1 MWKLTRRRDE
11 RGSAGPLTR
20 TRPAWGHPAR
30 HEDDWPAQR
39 NRELVQLLALT
50 ANR

>member
-1 MWKLTRRRDE
+1 MWKFSRRRDE
-11 RGSAGPLTR
+11 RGSTGFTTE
-20 TRPAWGHPAR
+20 TRPAWGHPPR

-39 NRELVQLLALT
+39 NRELIQLLALT

>member
-1 MWKLTRRRDE
+1 MWKITKRRVE
-11 RGSAGPLTR
+11 RGSAGFTGE

-30 HEDDWPAQR
+30 HEDGWPAQR
-39 NRELVQLLALT
+39 NRELVQLLAVT

>member
-1 MWKLTRRRDE
+1 MWKPNKRRDE
-11 RGSAGPLTR
+11 RGSASFTGR
-20 TRPAWGHPAR
+20 SRPAWGHPAR
-30 HEDDWPAQR
+30 HEHDWPAQR

>member
-1 MWKLTRRRDE
+1 MWKLSRRRDE
-11 RGSAGPLTR
+11 RGTGGSTTR
-20 TRPAWGHPAR
+20 TRPTWGHPAR

-50 ANR
+50 SNR

>member
-1 MWKLTRRRDE
+1 MWKFSSRRDE
-11 RGSAGPLTR
+11 RGTAGLANR

-39 NRELVQLLALT
+39 NRELIQLLALT

>member
-1 MWKLTRRRDE
+1 MWKLNRRRDE
-11 RGSAGPLTR
+11 RGTAGFRTE
-20 TRPAWGHPAR
+20 TRPVWGHPAR

-39 NRELVQLLALT
+39 NRMLVDLLALT

>member
-1 MWKLTRRRDE
+1 MWKFSRRRDE
-11 RGSAGPLTR
+11 RGMFGFETR
-20 TRPAWGHPAR
+20 IRPTSGHPAR

-50 ANR
+50 SNR